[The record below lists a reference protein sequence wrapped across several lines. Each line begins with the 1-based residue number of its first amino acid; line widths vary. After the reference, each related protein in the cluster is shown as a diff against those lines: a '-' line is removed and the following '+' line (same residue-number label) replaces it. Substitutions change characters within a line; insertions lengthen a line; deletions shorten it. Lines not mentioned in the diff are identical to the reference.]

1 MKKLPLFVLIA
12 AAAVLFLSACS
23 PQTASTEATPTAV
36 QPQGIIAEGRL
47 EPVNSLGQAFS
58 LPGQVAEVLVQ
69 DGETVQSGQPLA
81 RLADSPEAK
90 LAVRRA
96 EQEDLAARQALE
108 ALKTA
113 AESNLAQARL
123 NVLNAQDA
131 LDQATD
137 RYDADESDENKAK
150 LDAAQ
155 ASFNLA
161 GKALAA
167 LEDNAGID
175 PDLLAAA
182 EARVQSAKAALESA
196 GVLIDTRT
204 LNATLGGT
212 VVDLDLQ
219 SGELVTAGMPVMTIA
234 DYSAWLVKTDNLT
247 ELEVAR
253 ISLGQKVQVVLD
265 ALPETTL
272 EGEVTHINARYEE
285 KRGDITYTVTIRL
298 SQTDP
303 AMRWGMTAAVI
314 FQP

>member
-113 AESNLAQARL
+113 AETNLAQARL
-123 NVLNAQDA
+123 TVLNAQDA

-155 ASFNLA
+155 ANLNLA

>member
-1 MKKLPLFVLIA
+1 MKKLSLSVIV
-12 AAAVLFLSACS
+12 AAVAVLLLSACS
-23 PQTASTEATPTAV
+23 PQAAPAEATPTAAR
-36 QPQGIIAEGRL
+36 PQGIIAEGRL
-47 EPVNSLGQAFS
+47 EPVNALAQAFT

-69 DGETVQSGQPLA
+69 DGETVQSGQPLV
-81 RLADSPEAK
+81 RLTDSPEAK
-90 LAVRRA
+90 LALRRA

-123 NVLNAQDA
+123 AFLAARDA
-131 LDQATD
+131 LDEAVD
-137 RYDADESDENKAK
+137 RYDANDSDENKAR

-161 GKALAA
+161 EQTLAA

-175 PDLLAAA
+175 PDQQAAA

-196 GVLIDTRT
+196 GVQIDLRT
-204 LNATLGGT
+204 LNATLGGA
-212 VVDLDLQ
+212 VVDLDVQ
-219 SGELVTAGMPVMTIA
+219 SGELVTAGMPVVTIA

-253 ISLGQKVQVVLD
+253 VSLGQKVQVALD
-265 ALPETTL
+265 ALPEMTL

-285 KRGDITYTVTIRL
+285 KRGDITYTATIRL
-298 SQTDP
+298 AQTDP
-303 AMRWGMTAAVI
+303 QMRWGMTASVT
-314 FQP
+314 FLP

>member
-108 ALKTA
+108 AQKTA

-155 ASFNLA
+155 ANLNLA

-204 LNATLGGT
+204 LNATMGGT

-253 ISLGQKVQVVLD
+253 VSLGQKVKVVLD

-298 SQTDP
+298 AQSDP